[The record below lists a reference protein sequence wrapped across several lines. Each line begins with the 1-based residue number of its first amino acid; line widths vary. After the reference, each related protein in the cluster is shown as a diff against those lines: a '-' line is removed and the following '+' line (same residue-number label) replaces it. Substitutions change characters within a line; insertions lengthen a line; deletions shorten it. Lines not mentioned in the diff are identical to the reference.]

1 MKKLSSNII
10 ENFNHQWKLIRDI
23 ALVEKCINEKWLP
36 ICKGDKV
43 GNGIKDCALCVEYYK
58 PLYDEVCGGCPIA
71 IESESYICEDTPYTK
86 MAESWCKLNY
96 LNSLNYRAE
105 VKQAAYA
112 ELFYLH
118 DLADSLRDQLKELQ
132 DELI

>member
-1 MKKLSSNII
+1 MKKLSSNVI

-23 ALVEKCINEKWLP
+23 ALVEESINDKWLP

-43 GNGIKDCALCVEYYK
+43 GNGMEDCALCGEYYLRCDSIGFK
-58 PLYDEVCGGCPIA
+58 GHVCPISA
-71 IESESYICEDTPYTK
+71 STGECVCDGTPYVAS
-86 MAESWCKLNY
+86 AEGWFKLVW
-96 LNSLNYRAE
+96 LPSRFEL
-105 VKQAAYA
+105 KQQAYA

-132 DELI
+132 DECI